1 MILAGDIGGTKTILA
16 IFDQI
21 DERLEIVAEQKFA
34 SRDHESLEAIVRKF
48 VAEQGQTVERTCF
61 GIAGPVKKGRC
72 AATNLPWTVDVQA
85 LGKNVGLQPVELIND
100 LEATAYGLALLEAG
114 DCVILNP
121 GAEDAEG
128 NVAVI
133 AAGTGLGE
141 AGICRVANRHQPFA
155 CEGGHTD
162 FAPRDELETALFRF
176 LQTRFGHVS
185 YERVLSGPGIF
196 NIYQFLR
203 EERPGMETDGLAQEM
218 KEGDPPE
225 VITRNALEG
234 RSDLCVSTLDMFVS
248 IYGAEAS
255 NLALKIMATG
265 GVFIA
270 GGIAPKIIEKLKGD
284 IFMRAFYSKGRLQNL
299 LKNIPVRVV
308 LNEKTAL
315 LGAAH
320 YARLRIGG
328 RPLILS

>member
-1 MILAGDIGGTKTILA
+1 
-16 IFDQI
+16 
-21 DERLEIVAEQKFA
+21 
-34 SRDHESLEAIVRKF
+34 
-48 VAEQGQTVERTCF
+48 
-61 GIAGPVKKGRC
+61 
-72 AATNLPWTVDVQA
+72 
-85 LGKNVGLQPVELIND
+85 
-100 LEATAYGLALLEAG
+100 
-114 DCVILNP
+114 
-121 GAEDAEG
+121 
-128 NVAVI
+128 
-133 AAGTGLGE
+133 LGE